1 MAVELLDK
9 VRQQLTEKEDE
20 KRMKQEGK
28 GDRSYEKMGRGK
40 VKNHIPILKALSLN
54 H

>member
-20 KRMKQEGK
+20 KRKKAQ
-28 GDRSYEKMGRGK
+28 GK
-40 VKNHIPILKALSLN
+40 VINRTRKWEEER
-54 H
+54 